1 MTVDPRPRRPVVVVT
16 GLSGAGK
23 SSVLRA
29 LEDLGFEAIDNPP
42 LRVVGELLG
51 GDAPAAPPL
60 AIGIDARRADF
71 DGAAA
76 ERLLAGLRE
85 RADLDVTLFFLIAE
99 DEVLLRRYTE
109 TRRRHPLAPQGRV
122 SDGIARERSLLEPL
136 GASADIVLDTS
147 ALAPAELRAM
157 IEAQF
162 GADNQSAITIGIV
175 SFSYARGLPREA
187 DLVLDVRFLKNPH
200 YVDTLRPLTGQ
211 DPAVAAYVAG
221 DPDFGAFWDR
231 MTGLLDALLPRY
243 VREGKKYL
251 TIAFGCTGG
260 RHRSVAVAES
270 MAAHLRAQGWR
281 ATVAHRELWKSA
293 PPPGAGAPRHEPPRE
308 PTAETRAQV
317 K

>member
-1 MTVDPRPRRPVVVVT
+1 MSVEPRPRRPVVVVT

-29 LEDLGFEAIDNPP
+29 LEDLGFDTVDNPP
-42 LRVVGELLG
+42 LRVVGDLAA
-51 GDAPAAPPL
+51 GDASVPL

-76 ERLLAGLRE
+76 ERVIAGLRARPE
-85 RADLDVTLFFLIAE
+85 LDVTLFFLIAE

-122 SDGIARERSLLEPL
+122 SDGIAHERVLLEPL
-136 GASADIVLDTS
+136 GAAADIVLDTS
-147 ALAPAELRAM
+147 ALAPADLRAM

-162 GADNQSAITIGIV
+162 GADSQSAITIGIV

-187 DLVLDVRFLKNPH
+187 DLVFDVRFLRNPH
-200 YVDTLRPLTGQ
+200 YVDALRPLTGQ
-211 DPAVAAYVAG
+211 DVSVDAYVAA
-221 DPDFGAFWDR
+221 DPDFAAFWDR

-260 RHRSVAVAES
+260 RHRSVAVAER

-281 ATVAHRELWKSA
+281 ATVVHREIWKAAAA
-293 PPPGAGAPRHEPPRE
+293 PIAGAPRHEPP
-308 PTAETRAQV
+308 PDAAAAAAQV
-317 K
+317 R

>member
-1 MTVDPRPRRPVVVVT
+1 MTTDPRPRRPVVVVT

-51 GDAPAAPPL
+51 GDSAGAAPL
-60 AIGIDARRADF
+60 AIGIDARRTDF

-76 ERLLAGLRE
+76 ERLVAGLRA

-122 SDGIARERSLLEPL
+122 SDGIARERTLLEPL
-136 GASADIVLDTS
+136 GAAADIVLDTS

-162 GADNQSAITIGIV
+162 GGDNQSAMTVGIV

-187 DLVLDVRFLKNPH
+187 DLVLDVRFLRNPH
-200 YVDTLRPLTGQ
+200 YVDALRPLTGQ
-211 DPAVAAYVAG
+211 DPAVDAYVAA
-221 DPDFGAFWDR
+221 DPDFGAFWGR

-260 RHRSVAVAES
+260 RHRSVAVAER

-281 ATVAHRELWKSA
+281 ATVVHREIWKSA
-293 PPPGAGAPRHEPPRE
+293 PPETGAPRHEPP
-308 PTAETRAQV
+308 PDAAAATAGVR
-317 K
+317 

>member
-1 MTVDPRPRRPVVVVT
+1 MTTEARPRRPVVVVT

-42 LRVVGELLG
+42 LRVVGELTAG
-51 GDAPAAPPL
+51 AATAPV
-60 AIGIDARRADF
+60 AIGIDARRPDF
-71 DGAAA
+71 DGMAA
-76 ERLLAGLRE
+76 ERVVAELRQ
-85 RADLDVTLFFLIAE
+85 RPDLEVTLFYLIAE
-99 DEVLLRRYTE
+99 DDVLLRRYTE

-122 SDGIARERSLLEPL
+122 SDGIALERALLEPL

-147 ALAPAELRAM
+147 PLTPAELRAM

-162 GADNQSAITIGIV
+162 GSDNQGAMTVGIV
-175 SFSYARGLPREA
+175 SFSYTRGLPRDA
-187 DLVLDVRFLKNPH
+187 DLVFDVRFLRNPH

-211 DPAVAAYVAG
+211 DTAVDAYVAA
-221 DPDFGAFWDR
+221 DPDFGAFWSR

-260 RHRSVAVAES
+260 RHRSVAVAER
-270 MAAHLRAQGWR
+270 MGAHLHAQGWR
-281 ATVAHRELWKSA
+281 ATVVHREIWKAAA
-293 PPPGAGAPRHEPPRE
+293 PAVGAPRQEPP
-308 PTAETRAQV
+308 PDAAATTAQV
-317 K
+317 R

>member
-1 MTVDPRPRRPVVVVT
+1 MTTDPRPRRPVVVVT

-42 LRVVGELLG
+42 LRMVGELLG
-51 GDAPAAPPL
+51 GEPAGAAPL
-60 AIGIDARRADF
+60 AIGIDARRTDF

-76 ERLLAGLRE
+76 ERLVAGLRA
-85 RADLDVTLFFLIAE
+85 RAELDVTLFFLIAD

-122 SDGIARERSLLEPL
+122 SDGIARERALLEPL
-136 GASADIVLDTS
+136 GAAADIVLDTS
-147 ALAPAELRAM
+147 ALAPADLRAM

-162 GADNQSAITIGIV
+162 GGDNQGAITIGVV

-187 DLVLDVRFLKNPH
+187 DLVFDVRFLRNPH
-200 YVDTLRPLTGQ
+200 YVDALRPLTGQ
-211 DPAVAAYVAG
+211 DAAVDAYVAA
-221 DPDFGAFWDR
+221 DPDFGAFWAR

-260 RHRSVAVAES
+260 RHRSVAVAER
-270 MAAHLRAQGWR
+270 MATHLRTQGWR
-281 ATVAHRELWKSA
+281 ATVVHRELWKSA
-293 PPPGAGAPRHEPPRE
+293 PPETGASRPAPPPDAAAA
-308 PTAETRAQV
+308 AEVR
-317 K
+317 

>member
-1 MTVDPRPRRPVVVVT
+1 MTVEPRPRRPVVVVT

-29 LEDLGFEAIDNPP
+29 LEDLGFDTVDNPP
-42 LRVVGELLG
+42 LRVVGELAA
-51 GDAPAAPPL
+51 GDATMPL

-76 ERLLAGLRE
+76 ERVIAGLRARPE
-85 RADLDVTLFFLIAE
+85 LDVTLFFLIAE

-122 SDGIARERSLLEPL
+122 SDGIAHERALLEPL
-136 GASADIVLDTS
+136 GAAADIVLDTS
-147 ALAPAELRAM
+147 ALAPADLRAM

-162 GADNQSAITIGIV
+162 GADNQSAMTIGIV

-187 DLVLDVRFLKNPH
+187 DLVFDVRFLRNPH

-211 DPAVAAYVAG
+211 DATVDAYVAA
-221 DPDFGAFWDR
+221 DPDFGAFWHR

-260 RHRSVAVAES
+260 RHRSVAVAER

-281 ATVAHRELWKSA
+281 ATVVHREIWKA
-293 PPPGAGAPRHEPPRE
+293 AAALVPGAPRHEPP
-308 PTAETRAQV
+308 PDAAAATAQV
-317 K
+317 R

>member
-1 MTVDPRPRRPVVVVT
+1 MTAEPRPRRPVVVVT

-42 LRVVGELLG
+42 LRVVGELLAG
-51 GDAPAAPPL
+51 ETAGAAPL

-71 DGAAA
+71 DGVAA
-76 ERLLAGLRE
+76 ERQVAALRQ

-122 SDGIARERSLLEPL
+122 SDGIARERALLEPL
-136 GASADIVLDTS
+136 GAAADIVLDTS

-162 GADNQSAITIGIV
+162 GGDNQSAITIGVV

-187 DLVLDVRFLKNPH
+187 DLVFDVRFLRNPH

-211 DPAVAAYVAG
+211 NPAVDAYVAA
-221 DPDFGAFWDR
+221 DADFGPFWDR

-260 RHRSVAVAES
+260 RHRSVAVAER

-281 ATVAHRELWKSA
+281 ATVVHRELWKSA
-293 PPPGAGAPRHEPPRE
+293 APDAGAPRHEPP
-308 PTAETRAQV
+308 PDAAAATAEVR
-317 K
+317 

>member
-51 GDAPAAPPL
+51 GDAPATSPL

-76 ERLLAGLRE
+76 ERLVAGLRG
-85 RADLDVTLFFLIAE
+85 RPDLDVTLFFLIAE

-122 SDGIARERSLLEPL
+122 SDGIARERGLLEPL

-162 GADNQSAITIGIV
+162 GADNQGAITIGIV

-211 DPAVAAYVAG
+211 DPAVDAYVAA

-260 RHRSVAVAES
+260 RHRSVAVAERV
-270 MAAHLRAQGWR
+270 AAHLRAQGWR

-293 PPPGAGAPRHEPPRE
+293 AQPGAGAPRHEPPRE

>member
-1 MTVDPRPRRPVVVVT
+1 VTAEPRPRRPVVVVT

-29 LEDLGFEAIDNPP
+29 LEDLGFDTVDNPP
-42 LRVVGELLG
+42 LRVVGEL
-51 GDAPAAPPL
+51 AADESPGAAPL

-76 ERLLAGLRE
+76 ERVIAALRQ
-85 RADLDVTLFFLIAE
+85 RAELDVTLFFLIAE

-122 SDGIARERSLLEPL
+122 SDGIAHERALLEPL
-136 GASADIVLDTS
+136 GAAADIVLDTS

-162 GADNQSAITIGIV
+162 GGDHQSAMTIGVV

-187 DLVLDVRFLKNPH
+187 DLVFDVRFLRNPH
-200 YVDTLRPLTGQ
+200 YVDTLRPLTGL
-211 DPAVAAYVAG
+211 DAKVDAYVAA
-221 DPDFGAFWDR
+221 DPDFAAFWHR
-231 MTGLLDALLPRY
+231 MAGLLDALLPRY

-260 RHRSVAVAES
+260 RHRSVAVAER

-281 ATVAHRELWKSA
+281 ATVVHRELWKAAA
-293 PPPGAGAPRHEPPRE
+293 PPGTPPQD
-308 PTAETRAQV
+308 PPPDAAATAVQV
-317 K
+317 R

>member
-1 MTVDPRPRRPVVVVT
+1 MTVEPRPRRPVVVVT

-29 LEDLGFEAIDNPP
+29 LEDLGFDTVDNPP
-42 LRVVGELLG
+42 LRVVAELAA
-51 GDAPAAPPL
+51 GDAAVPL

-76 ERLLAGLRE
+76 ERLIAGLRARPE
-85 RADLDVTLFFLIAE
+85 LDVTVFFLIAE

-122 SDGIARERSLLEPL
+122 SDGIAQERVLLEPL
-136 GASADIVLDTS
+136 GAVADIVLDTS
-147 ALAPAELRAM
+147 ALAPADLRAM

-162 GADNQSAITIGIV
+162 GADNQSAITVGIV

-187 DLVLDVRFLKNPH
+187 DLVFDVRFLRNPH
-200 YVDTLRPLTGQ
+200 YVDALRPLTGQ
-211 DPAVAAYVAG
+211 DPSVDAYVAA
-221 DPDFGAFWDR
+221 DPDFAAFWDR

-260 RHRSVAVAES
+260 RHRSVAVAER
-270 MAAHLRAQGWR
+270 MATHLRAQGWR
-281 ATVAHRELWKSA
+281 ATVVHREIWKAVAA
-293 PPPGAGAPRHEPPRE
+293 PIAGAPRHEPP
-308 PTAETRAQV
+308 PDAAAAAAQV
-317 K
+317 R

>member
-1 MTVDPRPRRPVVVVT
+1 MTAEPRPRRPVVVVT

-51 GDAPAAPPL
+51 GDSPGAAPL

-76 ERLLAGLRE
+76 ERQVAALRRRE
-85 RADLDVTLFFLIAE
+85 DLDVTLFFLIAE

-122 SDGIARERSLLEPL
+122 SDGIARERALLEPL
-136 GASADIVLDTS
+136 GATADIVLDTS

-162 GADNQSAITIGIV
+162 GGDNQSAITVGIV

-187 DLVLDVRFLKNPH
+187 DLVFDVRFLRNPH
-200 YVDTLRPLTGQ
+200 YVDALRPLTGQ
-211 DPAVAAYVAG
+211 DAAVDAYVAA
-221 DPDFGAFWDR
+221 DADFGAFWVR

-260 RHRSVAVAES
+260 RHRSVAVAER
-270 MAAHLRAQGWR
+270 MAAHLRGQGWR
-281 ATVAHRELWKSA
+281 ATVVHRELWKSA
-293 PPPGAGAPRHEPPRE
+293 TSETGAPRHEQPPDA
-308 PTAETRAQV
+308 PAAAAEVR
-317 K
+317 

>member
-1 MTVDPRPRRPVVVVT
+1 MSEEPQPRRPVVVVT

-23 SSVLRA
+23 STVLRA
-29 LEDLGFEAIDNPP
+29 LEDLGFETVDNPP
-42 LRVVGELLG
+42 LRVVADLAAEGP
-51 GDAPAAPPL
+51 PAGPL
-60 AIGIDARRADF
+60 AVGIDARRADF

-76 ERLLAGLRE
+76 EALIATLRR
-85 RADLDVTLFFLIAE
+85 RADLDLTLFFLIAE

-122 SDGIARERSLLEPL
+122 SDGIALERSLLEPL

-147 ALAPAELRAM
+147 SLAPADLRAM

-162 GADNQSAITIGIV
+162 GADNHGTMTIGIV

-187 DLVLDVRFLKNPH
+187 DLVLDVRFLRNPH
-200 YVDTLRPLTGQ
+200 YVEDLRPLTGQ
-211 DPAVAAYVAG
+211 DPAVDAYVAA
-221 DPDFGAFWDR
+221 DPDFGAFWAR

-260 RHRSVAVAES
+260 RHRSVAVAER

-281 ATVAHRELWKSA
+281 ATVVHRELWKPSPQPA
-293 PPPGAGAPRHEPPRE
+293 PQGDPPAAAARA
-308 PTAETRAQV
+308 AEVR
-317 K
+317 